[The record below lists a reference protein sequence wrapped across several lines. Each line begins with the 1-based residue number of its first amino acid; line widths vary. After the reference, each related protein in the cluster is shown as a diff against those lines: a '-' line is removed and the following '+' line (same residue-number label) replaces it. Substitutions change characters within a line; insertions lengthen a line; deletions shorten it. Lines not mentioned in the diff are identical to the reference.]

1 MELHD
6 EDWELINDDGFVYKR
21 PKRLRVDPTVSTSS
35 VTPPP
40 DPAVEERNRKE
51 RKKTIL
57 LKLKTRYQQEIHQ
70 WEHLSNTLKALQE
83 RTQTQPLFTALPDP
97 YVSQSTD
104 HSTNSTYHE
113 LAETLL
119 IQVEAQEASINQ
131 VSRLC
136 DVAEALCSAQ
146 EQLLKQP
153 FVYLPIWQ
161 SSPRKLITSLLCEE

>member
-21 PKRLRVDPTVSTSS
+21 LKRLRVDPTVSTS

-83 RTQTQPLFTALPDP
+83 RTQTQPLLTALPDP
-97 YVSQSTD
+97 YVSQSTH

-113 LAETLL
+113 LAQTLL
-119 IQVEAQEASINQ
+119 IQVSNRIFNFQFVCVCNPKQ
-131 VSRLC
+131 C
-136 DVAEALCSAQ
+136 P
-146 EQLLKQP
+146 LLTQNYHQYHCQFSKKEGVFHFSQGIESGNP
-153 FVYLPIWQ
+153 Y
-161 SSPRKLITSLLCEE
+161 